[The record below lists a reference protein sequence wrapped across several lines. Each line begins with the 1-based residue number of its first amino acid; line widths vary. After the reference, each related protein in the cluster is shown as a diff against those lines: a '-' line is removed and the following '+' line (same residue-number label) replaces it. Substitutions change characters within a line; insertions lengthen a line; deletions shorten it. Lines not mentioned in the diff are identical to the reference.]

1 LDFLLEHR
9 LYRPVSP
16 RQIEDLYEKIAPETP
31 DFHFVTASQLVDGS
45 APPEKIILKANS
57 HVQMA
62 KVLGVPEL
70 SGEIERAVWQINRE
84 RKKQDEANGKKVGAA
99 GPKS

>member
-1 LDFLLEHR
+1 
-9 LYRPVSP
+9 VSP
-16 RQIEDLYEKIAPETP
+16 RQIEDLYEKIAPEAP

-84 RKKQDEANGKKVGAA
+84 KKEEDEASEKKGDAQP
-99 GPKS
+99 PKL